1 MQIEVHLTL
10 ITLGSF
16 HYCREMLLY
25 SNNKSSSS
33 MGRHLWQAVHFKH
46 PSTFETL
53 AMEPS
58 LLHSVKADLDA
69 FLEGKNFFQRVGRP
83 WKRGYLLYGPAGTGK
98 SSMIAAMANYL
109 KYDVY
114 DLELTQVL
122 RNSSPQCIIF
132 FSQLHRGNVIAMEVL
147 LN

>member
-1 MQIEVHLTL
+1 
-10 ITLGSF
+10 
-16 HYCREMLLY
+16 
-25 SNNKSSSS
+25 
-33 MGRHLWQAVHFKH
+33 
-46 PSTFETL
+46 
-53 AMEPS
+53 MEPS

-147 LN
+147 N